1 MRRTNPMIAAALS
14 LGLTLGA
21 AACEENSGDGALE
34 EAGEAI
40 EEAGEEAGEA
50 VGEGMEAAGEA
61 IDQVDEAS
69 GAVRRLVVSLS
80 HAVRSMR
87 RATARRTA

>member
-1 MRRTNPMIAAALS
+1 MVRTNPVIAAALT
-14 LGLTLGA
+14 LGLAFGA
-21 AACEENSGDGALE
+21 AACSENDQDGALE

-61 IDQVDEAS
+61 IEDAGEEIQDEMQDA
-69 GAVRRLVVSLS
+69 GIEDTT
-80 HAVRSMR
+80 HM
-87 RATARRTA
+87 

>member
-1 MRRTNPMIAAALS
+1 MVRTNPVIAAALT
-14 LGLTLGA
+14 LGLAFGA
-21 AACEENSGDGALE
+21 AACSESNQDGALE

-61 IDQVDEAS
+61 IDDAGEEIQDEMQE
-69 GAVRRLVVSLS
+69 AVTEDTT
-80 HAVRSMR
+80 HM
-87 RATARRTA
+87 